1 MSMVL
6 PASVPVEGTRRY
18 VWIEGGPAD
27 INAITLT
34 EINAGDDVSCYITGD
49 GWQPTGDQA
58 FITDSRACTTQ
69 DIQRFGRK
77 TKGLAIRYVYNLND
91 PTDDEARLA
100 LTEGASGVLV
110 SILQKPEEEDE
121 YEVGDWYQAWP
132 ATLGEQTVMPAETNA
147 VDRINQQVAVTGKVT
162 GFRQVVAAA

>member
-18 VWIEGGPAD
+18 IWIEGGAAD
-27 INAITLT
+27 INAITLG
-34 EINAGDDVSCYITGD
+34 ELIAGVDVSCYITGD

-58 FITDSRACTTQ
+58 FITDARACTTQ

-77 TKGLAIRYVYNLND
+77 TKGLAIRYVYNLNE
-91 PTDDEARLA
+91 PTEDEARLA
-100 LTEGASGVLV
+100 LAEGSTGDLV
-110 SILQKPEEEDE
+110 SILQKPEEDED

-132 ATLGEQTVMPAETNA
+132 SQLGEQMPMPAETNA

-162 GFRQVVAAA
+162 GFCQVVAGS